1 MAVLVEDAGETRRK
15 GLVPKARVYVLV
27 QVAEGHSENVV
38 SVLRCQRGVVIADV
52 VEGHPNVIMVVE
64 AQHRLRLAQ
73 LTIQALAAVE
83 TLTVGVHLMPADK
96 P

>member
-1 MAVLVEDAGETRRK
+1 MTVLVEDVGETRRK
-15 GLVPKARVYVLV
+15 GSAPRARVYVLV
-27 QVAEGHSENVV
+27 QVAEGHSEDVV
-38 SVLRCQRGVVIADV
+38 SVLRCQPGVVIADV
-52 VEGHPNVIMVVE
+52 VEGQPAAIMVVE

-83 TLTVGVHLMPADK
+83 TVTVGMHLMPADK